1 MLDEHLIVPVVP
13 RTPVSPPYRL
23 ELNGSLH
30 SEHDSEG
37 DAIEAMAALVDD
49 YLDDGFKL
57 TAHERHFARLYTHG
71 SGLSILWQ
79 SDKMLAVH
87 ECMDAIPASMVELRI
102 IQARRL

>member
-37 DAIEAMAALVDD
+37 DAIEAMADLVDG

-57 TAHERHFARLYTHG
+57 VALNRHFARVYTHG
-71 SGLSILWQ
+71 TGLSIVWR
-79 SDKMLAVH
+79 SDKLLAVH
-87 ECMDAIPASMVELRI
+87 ESLDAIPASMIELRI
-102 IQARRL
+102 VDARHV